1 MERKQLRLKGWDYSN
16 NGAYFITICTKD
28 RKKILSKITVG
39 EGLRALPIL
48 TATGKEIEKSICYLN
63 KKYNNII
70 EKYVIMPNHIHMIIY
85 FKELGGHG
93 NPPLQDIIRD
103 LKSFTTHKFGDV
115 LWQRSYYDHI
125 LRNQQDYEDAWNY
138 IDGNP
143 AKWKADE
150 LY

>member
-28 RKKILSKITVG
+28 RKKILSKIIVG
-39 EGLRALPIL
+39 DDDHIVP
-48 TATGKEIEKSICYLN
+48 EIELS
-63 KKYNNII
+63 KYGLIV
-70 EKYVIMPNHIHMIIY
+70 EKYIKGINGIDKYVVMPNHIHMIIY